1 MKGLLAAIVSL
12 TGLASVAVVA
22 SVPTS
27 AIAQD
32 GTCFMVN
39 SSGRTINLNSL
50 CGGSPAQQTN
60 KDVFIAKIKRREHGI
75 PVIEVTFNG
84 GKIFEMIVDTG
95 ASGTVITRP
104 MAEALG
110 VVPVKMVRVDT
121 ASGVGLAFPVG
132 YVQSIAVDGAVVNKV
147 PVAIA
152 GPEQDI
158 GLLGHDF
165 FGNYDLT
172 VRRDVVEFR
181 PRLP

>member
-1 MKGLLAAIVSL
+1 MKGFLTAIVSL
-12 TGLASVAVVA
+12 TGCVSVAVVA
-22 SVPTS
+22 SVSTS
-27 AIAQD
+27 ATAQD
-32 GTCFMVN
+32 GACFMVN
-39 SSGRTINLNSL
+39 SSGKTINLNSL
-50 CGGSPAQQTN
+50 CGSSTSPQIN
-60 KDVFIAKIKRREHGI
+60 KDIFIAKIKRREHNI
-75 PVIEVTFNG
+75 PVIDVTFNNG
-84 GKIFEMIVDTG
+84 QTFEMIVDTG

-104 MAEALG
+104 MAQALG

-172 VRRDVVEFR
+172 VKRDVVEFR
-181 PRLP
+181 RRSP